1 MSSTWDVDLI
11 KHWGTLMG
19 EEFFLK
25 GVNVALSPGANFA
38 RYPGNGR
45 LFEYIAS
52 EDPFLGQSLVQP
64 LVSGIQSQNV
74 IATVKHF
81 INNNQDYHRY
91 DIDEVLDERTMMELY
106 MPTFLGAVEAG
117 VGAAMCGYNKVNGL
131 HACEQPQTLL
141 TFKKLGFSG
150 WMMSDWGGTHSTSI
164 NQGLDMEMPDGVYMG
179 APLAAAVAA
188 GNVTVAKVNDSVL
201 RILTPMFAMGQFDKL
216 NPNKGDANVTS
227 VEHSRAARELASKSI
242 ILLQNEPA
250 LGSVPL
256 PALPIAAYMAAAA
269 QQSSVFRIGVLGRHA
284 HTLPISGG
292 GGSGVTGGPYTI
304 SLFSALALR
313 LSINLLPP
321 DCEAQQST
329 WQQGIEFFDTQPPF
343 DLVKVKD
350 MMACGELCV
359 NTTNC
364 NFFNYYASTSMCKM
378 LMTNEFRMVNADA
391 SSGTCR
397 MDGQWQC
404 NEPQGGQQACI
415 ALVDGYIGDGFVG
428 DWYEAT
434 KLVRESDMT
443 IVSVGMF
450 TKESKDRLTLA
461 LEQSQDALIDMA
473 RVTSQSKPNVT
484 PIVVVMSSP
493 GAQLTPW
500 RFDISAICVN
510 FGTGQAHGLALVD
523 VLFGDVNP
531 SARLPVTFPN
541 MDNEQRWTP
550 SQYPGVANVS
560 TYSEKLR
567 VGYRWYNQYMV
578 MPAFPFGHGLSYTS
592 FGYSDFILKSMQD
605 GSVMATVTITN
616 TGNY

>member
-1 MSSTWDVDLI
+1 
-11 KHWGTLMG
+11 
-19 EEFFLK
+19 
-25 GVNVALSPGANFA
+25 
-38 RYPGNGR
+38 
-45 LFEYIAS
+45 
-52 EDPFLGQSLVQP
+52 
-64 LVSGIQSQNV
+64 
-74 IATVKHF
+74 
-81 INNNQDYHRY
+81 
-91 DIDEVLDERTMMELY
+91 
-106 MPTFLGAVEAG
+106 
-117 VGAAMCGYNKVNGL
+117 
-131 HACEQPQTLL
+131 
-141 TFKKLGFSG
+141 
-150 WMMSDWGGTHSTSI
+150 
-164 NQGLDMEMPDGVYMG
+164 
-179 APLAAAVAA
+179 
-188 GNVTVAKVNDSVL
+188 
-201 RILTPMFAMGQFDKL
+201 
-216 NPNKGDANVTS
+216 
-227 VEHSRAARELASKSI
+227 
-242 ILLQNEPA
+242 
-250 LGSVPL
+250 
-256 PALPIAAYMAAAA
+256 
-269 QQSSVFRIGVLGRHA
+269 
-284 HTLPISGG
+284 
-292 GGSGVTGGPYTI
+292 
-304 SLFSALALR
+304 
-313 LSINLLPP
+313 
-321 DCEAQQST
+321 
-329 WQQGIEFFDTQPPF
+329 
-343 DLVKVKD
+343 
-350 MMACGELCV
+350 
-359 NTTNC
+359 
-364 NFFNYYASTSMCKM
+364 M

-616 TGNY
+616 TGNYSGVETVQLYVTFPTAADEPPRILKGFQKTAVLAPQQLAVITFRVSSRDLSVWSVDTHDWSAVHGTFVFYAAASSADIRQMQTISISN